1 MTITE
6 ELERIRERLAQMTT
20 VALDHDYDRV
30 REMNV
35 DLQGEVIALKEKY
48 RNHIAVRATTG
59 MASDGGFEASLYVQ
73 SEQWC
78 WDSTEKGALD
88 ALQSVFDKR

>member
-6 ELERIRERLAQMTT
+6 ELERLESWLRMNYDLHEEVTSVADALSTLAER
-20 VALDHDYDRV
+20 
-30 REMNV
+30 
-35 DLQGEVIALKEKY
+35 Y

-59 MASDGGFEASLYVQ
+59 MASNGGFEASLYVQ
-73 SEQWC
+73 SEEWC

-88 ALQSVFDKR
+88 ALQDVFDKR